1 MFVNNILTL
10 DHISFCCK
18 EIRFQERSP
27 VLEKPR
33 IEACA
38 RVWPGLDTR
47 IAHDRRVELRGR
59 DAAAH
64 YGPILSPSR
73 IPASSSTSS
82 INRNCDGAD
91 IELINSSE
99 SSTFIEHLA
108 AVSFSPVSR
117 CRVSPG
123 SAGCWHGPG
132 QGKNTF
138 FIELAVSV
146 GCGLSEDYNGI
157 RHFVIW
163 INILDNTPANMPV
176 SRKDSC
182 NVNSNTVRL
191 SNPTVKRILLFAN
204 IQSTSIKWYLKS

>member
-1 MFVNNILTL
+1 MILAGHK
-10 DHISFCCK
+10 DSSRPPC
-18 EIRFQERSP
+18 RAPRSWRWCP
-27 VLEKPR
+27 LR
-33 IEACA
+33 TNA
-38 RVWPGLDTR
+38 RTR
-47 IAHDRRVELRGR
+47 PH
-59 DAAAH
+59 
-64 YGPILSPSR
+64 SS
-73 IPASSSTSS
+73 SSSTSS
-82 INRNCDGAD
+82 INRNCDCAD

-108 AVSFSPVSR
+108 AVSLSPVSR
-117 CRVSPG
+117 CRESPG

-176 SRKDSC
+176 IRKDSC
-182 NVNSNTVRL
+182 KVNSNTVRL